1 MPDDDLTPADR
12 LAAELRRHR
21 EQAGV
26 SGAELARRITD
37 AAPPGVKYSQPTVNR
52 YERGVG
58 APPRP
63 HVVELIA
70 QALNLPAEDRVA
82 LVSLAQDVADRRS
95 DVTPIRVVLQHGVES
110 VQRRIRLRERTVEHL
125 RVFHP
130 SIVPGLL
137 QTEGYARMVF
147 AAHGLNGAALDR
159 LVAERLRRASESA
172 TRTCTILLT
181 EGTLMQGVPDGA
193 VMAEQCRHIA
203 TTAVEHQHW
212 RVGVVPRVIT
222 GRPANV
228 THNGFDAYER
238 SGRSG
243 VSHEVFIGTTAGN
256 ALVTDKATVAE
267 HLRRFAELEALALFG
282 DDARQVLE
290 RIAEDYRKG

>member
-1 MPDDDLTPADR
+1 M
-12 LAAELRRHR
+12 
-21 EQAGV
+21 
-26 SGAELARRITD
+26 SGAELARRMTD

-63 HVVELIA
+63 HVVELVA
-70 QALNLPAEDRVA
+70 QVLALPAEDREA

-110 VQRRIRLRERTVEHL
+110 VQRRIRIRERTVEHL

-137 QTEGYARMVF
+137 QTEGYARLVF
-147 AAHGLNGAALDR
+147 ADHGTTGETLNR
-159 LVAERLRRASESA
+159 LVAERLRRASDSA

-181 EGTLMQGVPDGA
+181 EGTLMQGASDPA

-203 TTAVEHQHW
+203 ATAVAHRYW
-212 RVGVVPRVIT
+212 RVGVVPRVIS
-222 GRPANV
+222 GRPANISQ
-228 THNGFDAYER
+228 NGFDLYDELQ
-238 SGRSG
+238 
-243 VSHEVFIGTTAGN
+243 VFIGTTAGN
-256 ALVTDKATVAE
+256 ALVTDKATITE

-282 DDARQVLE
+282 GAAGEVLRQVATGYE
-290 RIAEDYRKG
+290 RGGL

>member
-21 EQAGV
+21 ETAGV
-26 SGAELARRITD
+26 SGAELARRSN
-37 AAPPGVKYSQPTVNR
+37 YSQPTVSR

-58 APPRP
+58 PPPRP
-63 HVVELIA
+63 SVVEVIA
-70 QALNLPAEDRVA
+70 RALDLASEEQQALVA
-82 LVSLAQDVADRRS
+82 LAREVADRRAEIS
-95 DVTPIRVVLQHGVES
+95 PIRVVLQHGVES
-110 VQRRIRLRERTVEHL
+110 VQRRIRIRERTVEHL

-137 QTEGYARMVF
+137 QTEGYARLVF
-147 AAHGLNGAALDR
+147 AAHGLTGEPLNR
-159 LVAERLRRASESA
+159 LVAERLRRASDSA

-181 EGTLMQGVPDGA
+181 EGALMQGVSDPA

-203 TTAVEHQHW
+203 ATAMEHRHW

-222 GRPANV
+222 GRPANI
-228 THNGFDAYER
+228 THNGFDLYDDR
-238 SGRSG
+238 
-243 VSHEVFIGTTAGN
+243 EVFIGTTAGN

-282 DDARQVLE
+282 DDARQVFE
-290 RIAEDYRKG
+290 RIAEEYKHG